1 MSVCTHLQTP
11 PEAHPTSFVAPGARL
26 IGDVSLAA
34 EASVWYQCVLRAD
47 IQKIV
52 IGPSSNI
59 QDGTIIHLSSDLG
72 TTVGQFVTCGHKAL
86 LHACTVD
93 DEVLVGMGSIL
104 MDGVEVGA
112 RSIVGAGSLITEGTI
127 IPAGSLVLGSP
138 ARVVRQLD
146 LKEQKSIRSWA
157 EKYVQVSK
165 EHAHFLAHTANK

>member
-1 MSVCTHLQTP
+1 MSVCSHLLTSP
-11 PEAHPTSFVAPGARL
+11 TAHSSSFVAPGAVL
-26 IGDVSLAA
+26 TGDVSLGS

-47 IQKIV
+47 IEKII

-59 QDGTIIHLSSDLG
+59 QDGTVIHLSSDLG

-86 LHACTVD
+86 LHACSVD
-93 DEVLVGMGSIL
+93 DEVLIGMGSIL

-127 IPAGSLVLGSP
+127 IPPGSLVLGSP

-146 LKEQKSIRSWA
+146 SKKQKSIRHWA
-157 EKYVQVSK
+157 EKYVQISK
-165 EHAHFLAHTANK
+165 EHADFLADSGD